1 MYMIKALLFTAL
13 LLAPIEMGLAAQ
25 TASDPARPDD
35 AVECACLRSVVRF
48 DVSSV
53 EKILLQPGEILEAP
67 DRFWQEDG
75 AYRLVS
81 KWHTRIGQPPDL
93 EAWKKRIE
101 AIRDL
106 PLAER
111 ERHSQLIAARDLAAI
126 EHEFAAG
133 AVPHVCAFLPPE
145 ADLSTTIYFTT
156 EIMAAGF
163 QESGDIVIHILNHEL
178 QNMFVHEVFHRG
190 FVSVYR
196 LSGNPDPETDPIRRM
211 YLALQNEGLATYVAY
226 EARTEFP
233 QVGEVG
239 RSLVAGDYDLL
250 ESAEEVDRL
259 LRELGE
265 LLSGAPDMAAEELQ
279 QKSWEIGVNARAY
292 YVVGAHMAATIDK
305 ALGRQALVGTIG
317 LGPMTFLKVY
327 NAVVAEDRRLPDVH
341 ASSGGI

>member
-1 MYMIKALLFTAL
+1 
-13 LLAPIEMGLAAQ
+13 
-25 TASDPARPDD
+25 
-35 AVECACLRSVVRF
+35 
-48 DVSSV
+48 
-53 EKILLQPGEILEAP
+53 
-67 DRFWQEDG
+67 
-75 AYRLVS
+75 
-81 KWHTRIGQPPDL
+81 
-93 EAWKKRIE
+93 
-101 AIRDL
+101 
-106 PLAER
+106 
-111 ERHSQLIAARDLAAI
+111 
-126 EHEFAAG
+126 
-133 AVPHVCAFLPPE
+133 
-145 ADLSTTIYFTT
+145 
-156 EIMAAGF
+156 MAAGF

-259 LRELGE
+259 VRELGE

-327 NAVVAEDRRLPDVH
+327 NAVVAEDRRLPEVRT
-341 ASSGGI
+341 ASGGI